1 MTNSPTAPLFLQLR
15 YLVIGPTLAYL
26 GLSDPAATNLLLG
39 TAAQESG
46 FRFLAQYPTGPA
58 RGIYQIEPATH
69 HDLLDNFVK
78 FHPDLVAR
86 LSELVFAACDRD
98 QQLTVNLSYATAIEG
113 VLRHLKGRFIL
124 SLNNHPEVRR
134 LFGAYRIEAVTT
146 TYTIGAATTCGNA
159 GEVII
164 SSVVG
169 GW

>member
-1 MTNSPTAPLFLQLR
+1 MMNSSTAPLFLQLR
-15 YLVIGPTLAYL
+15 YLVIEPTLAYL

-78 FHPDLVAR
+78 FHPDLAAR

-98 QQLTVNLSYATAIEG
+98 QQLTVNLSYATAIARLLY
-113 VLRHLKGRFIL
+113 LRAPGPMPKPTDIPGLAAYWKQHYNTPLGAGQ
-124 SLNNHPEVRR
+124 PEEFVANFQR
-134 LFGAYRIEAVTT
+134 Y
-146 TYTIGAATTCGNA
+146 IGEPSDA
-159 GEVII
+159 
-164 SSVVG
+164 
-169 GW
+169 